1 MKIIGYDNPLTIENK
16 NKPIAKIMTI
26 TSKYQDKEVQTVLN
40 DMIAVIEKHQVPVEL
55 SLVVLG
61 NMVTNLLLSSVGKN
75 QRIVL
80 AQAFSEALLNSI
92 KNKE

>member
-1 MKIIGYDNPLTIENK
+1 
-16 NKPIAKIMTI
+16 MTI

-61 NMVTNLLLSSVGKN
+61 NMVTNLLLSSVGQN

>member
-1 MKIIGYDNPLTIENK
+1 MKIIGYDNPLTVENK

-26 TSKYQDKEVQTVLN
+26 TSKYQDKEVQTMLN

-61 NMVTNLLLSSVGKN
+61 NMVTNLLLSSVGQN